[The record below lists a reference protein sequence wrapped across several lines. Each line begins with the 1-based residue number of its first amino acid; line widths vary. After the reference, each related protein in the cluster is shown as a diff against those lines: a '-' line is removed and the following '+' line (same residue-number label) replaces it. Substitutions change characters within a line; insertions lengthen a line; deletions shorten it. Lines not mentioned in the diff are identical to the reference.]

1 MITDTGWRKRAQEAY
16 IAFCNE
22 LEQIEVR
29 ARKSRTT
36 PHFVKCI
43 RSVPLY
49 SQETFANCL
58 DPDLKEGCIYEVV
71 VEMVDVMNDDPW
83 ITIRLP
89 NGRDVSRPR
98 YYFGPILN

>member
-1 MITDTGWRKRAQEAY
+1 MTTEWRKRAQQAY

-29 ARKSRTT
+29 EHKSRTT
-36 PHFVKCI
+36 PRFVKCI

-49 SQETFANCL
+49 GQQTFDNCL